1 MEIKTIQKQY
11 YGDNLRWFMGVVVDN
26 QDPLRVGRL
35 RVRIY
40 GIHNDD
46 VNEVPQSSLPWAQ
59 VMLPSTEAGVSGVGR
74 ATGIQPGAQVFG
86 FFMDGTQSQLP
97 IILGS
102 MLRFE
107 PNDLPPSVNTFDVAD
122 DPSVRTNPD
131 APNPPNTPTPFTA
144 VGESNSEIAF
154 NFLLGQGYT
163 PVQAAGIIGNFL
175 KESNMDPSV
184 TSSFPGEESFGIAQW
199 NPAAGRLQQLQE
211 FATDRGLDYTTLE
224 TQLQFFHY
232 DFSTLSPRYWGYNEF
247 RGITDIDRA
256 ADHICD
262 KYERPNP
269 NYADKPGRRAYAL
282 QVYEAF
288 N

>member
-1 MEIKTIQKQY
+1 MDTKTLQSAF
-11 YGDNLRWFMGVVVDN
+11 YGDNMRWFMGIVVDN
-26 QDPLRVGRL
+26 QDPLQVGRL

-46 VNEVPQSSLPWAQ
+46 VNEVPQSALPWAQ
-59 VMLPSTEAGVSGVGR
+59 VMIPSTEGGVSGIGR
-74 ATGIQPGAQVFG
+74 ACGIQQGAQVFG
-86 FFMDGTQSQLP
+86 FFMDGKQSQLP

-107 PNDLPPSVNTFDVAD
+107 PNDVTPPVNTFEPAD
-122 DPSVRTNPD
+122 PTIRTNPD
-131 APNPPNTPTPFTA
+131 ATSPVHTPPTISAT
-144 VGESNSEIAF
+144 GESNSEIGF
-154 NFLLGQGYT
+154 NFLLGNGYS

-175 KESNMDPSV
+175 KESNMDPTV

-199 NPAAGRLQQLQE
+199 NPAARRLQQLQE
-211 FATDRGLDYTTLE
+211 FATTRGLDYTTLE

-232 DFSTLSPRYWGYNEF
+232 DFSTLSPRYWGYSAF
-247 RGITDIDRA
+247 RGITDLNRA
-256 ADHICD
+256 SDHICD
-262 KYERPNP
+262 NYERPDP

-282 QVYEAF
+282 QVYEAY